1 MRVKRLKR
9 KLICR
14 RTENN
19 KQTNC
24 FLKISIRKLI
34 SLPLKAIHLALTGSW
49 ILFNKQ
55 NRLSTWQK
63 LTLKLSVSSPA
74 HFQILLENYYQKYIK
89 RLWNI
94 YKYTNF
100 LSGVLLALNSLI
112 PYLGK
117 IIFRPYDW
125 TTASAKKPQHDAKQ
139 IRGIQTLRGYIYCFG
154 VILIHFKVIN
164 LY

>member
-1 MRVKRLKR
+1 MLNSKVKIVSKFAGIFAGVMRVKRRLKR

-24 FLKISIRKLI
+24 FLKISIRKFI
-34 SLPLKAIHLALTGSW
+34 SLPLKAIHIALTGSW
-49 ILFNKQ
+49 IRFHKY
-55 NRLSTWQK
+55 NRLSAWQK
-63 LTLKLSVSSPA
+63 LTLKLSVSDLA
-74 HFQILLENYYQKYIK
+74 HFQIFLENYYQKYIK

-94 YKYTNF
+94 YKYTNS

-117 IIFRPYDW
+117 IIFRASDW
-125 TTASAKKPQHDAKQ
+125 TTALAKNPQHGSKQ
-139 IRGIQTLRGYIYCFG
+139 IRGI
-154 VILIHFKVIN
+154 
-164 LY
+164 